1 MLGSYG
7 LGVDDALRSVRGELL
22 SVEGDNAL
30 VRLRYDLAGREM
42 SLQLPLS
49 RREGHWY
56 LTRTLAD
63 TDALLRKA
71 DAARA
76 AASPSPAEAPAEGG
90 EAATPPP
97 KP

>member
-1 MLGSYG
+1 M
-7 LGVDDALRSVRGELL
+7 
-22 SVEGDNAL
+22 EGDNAL
-30 VRLRYDLAGREM
+30 VRLHYDLAGREM

-49 RREGHWY
+49 RRDGHWY

-76 AASPSPAEAPAEGG
+76 AASPAAAEAPAEGG